1 MWGSGRGSRATESRN
16 GGSALDC
23 GGHAASGNGLRNPFH
38 QARQRPQ
45 TAFTIV
51 ELVAVVLV
59 LAVLAAAALPRFLDS
74 RQAAHEAS
82 VRAVG
87 EAFREAVHLVHARW
101 RLDGG
106 VPGAENLSGFGLG
119 NVDVNGSGWPTD
131 TGGRDFIPPGELGR
145 EQCRRLLEA
154 LLLGGPTV
162 STRSRGGLNLRLFP
176 EAYAF
181 AAPRDPTADF
191 YAYAPAVNQCR
202 FEYRPFANL
211 EIRYQCL
218 TGEVI
223 IDDDAS
229 G

>member
-1 MWGSGRGSRATESRN
+1 LPKVCSQGR
-16 GGSALDC
+16 
-23 GGHAASGNGLRNPFH
+23 
-38 QARQRPQ
+38 Q

-59 LAVLAAAALPRFLDS
+59 LAVLAATALPRVLDS
-74 RQAAHEAS
+74 RQSAHEAS

-87 EAFREAVHLVHARW
+87 EAFREAVHFVHASW
-101 RLDGG
+101 RIDGA
-106 VPGAENLSGFGLG
+106 VPGAQNLAGFRAG
-119 NVDVNGSGWPTD
+119 NIDVNASGWPTD
-131 TGGRDFIPPGELGR
+131 TSGGAVIPPGNAGR

-162 STRSRGGLNLRLFP
+162 SSRSSRGLNVSLFP

-181 AAPRDPTADF
+181 AAPRDPTADY

-202 FEYRPFANL
+202 FEYRPFPNL
-211 EIRYQCL
+211 EIRYQCV

-223 IDDDAS
+223 IDADGS
-229 G
+229 S